1 MAATIEEAVKLA
13 SKIVGKELSSI
24 DLKQDEDALDT
35 WFSSWLWPISVFDGI
50 RNPDNEEI
58 NYYYP
63 TNDLVT
69 GPDIIFFWVARMI
82 FAGYEFRNEKPFS
95 NVYFTGIVRDKLR
108 RKMSKSLGNSPEPLE
123 LISKYGAD
131 GVRVGM
137 LLCSAAGNDLLF
149 EEELCGQGRN
159 FSNKIWNAYRLVK
172 GWEVSTEIDQPKSAK
187 VAIDWYRSKFN
198 SVLGEI
204 ENSFDKYRISEA
216 LMSIYKLIWDDFSS
230 WFLEIV
236 KPAYEQPIDA
246 DTLASTLQFFEDN
259 LKILHPYMPFI
270 TEELWQDITERST
283 KEALIISNYPK
294 MGPVNDQIIHD
305 FEFAKEIISGIRNLR
320 KEKNIAF
327 KNKIDFSVLSNEKLD
342 SDFDSVIEK
351 LGNLSE
357 INKVSSKVEGALS
370 FRVKSNEYFI
380 PFGDDIDLEEEKSKL
395 EDELKYTQG
404 FLVSVQKKLSNQ
416 RFVKNAPEQVI
427 LNERKKEKDAVSKIE
442 MIKSSLESMK

>member
-1 MAATIEEAVKLA
+1 M
-13 SKIVGKELSSI
+13 
-24 DLKQDEDALDT
+24 
-35 WFSSWLWPISVFDGI
+35 
-50 RNPDNEEI
+50 
-58 NYYYP
+58 
-63 TNDLVT
+63 
-69 GPDIIFFWVARMI
+69 
-82 FAGYEFRNEKPFS
+82 
-95 NVYFTGIVRDKLR
+95 
-108 RKMSKSLGNSPEPLE
+108 
-123 LISKYGAD
+123 
-131 GVRVGM
+131 
-137 LLCSAAGNDLLF
+137 
-149 EEELCGQGRN
+149 
-159 FSNKIWNAYRLVK
+159 VK

-327 KNKIDFSVLSNEKLD
+327 KNKIDFSVK
-342 SDFDSVIEK
+342 
-351 LGNLSE
+351 
-357 INKVSSKVEGALS
+357 
-370 FRVKSNEYFI
+370 
-380 PFGDDIDLEEEKSKL
+380 
-395 EDELKYTQG
+395 Q
-404 FLVSVQKKLSNQ
+404 
-416 RFVKNAPEQVI
+416 
-427 LNERKKEKDAVSKIE
+427 
-442 MIKSSLESMK
+442 